1 MKWEQ
6 DLVRDVRTHSAYD
19 DNDWPGYLISNIEV
33 SDCNL
38 SAVESRFLSVR
49 DRCRAILEIGIHRNS
64 TRSVAEIFFK
74 HKLQSTAYV
83 GIDLDNKSYLNNPA
97 QNIFTIQA
105 DSSNFDANM
114 QIIRG
119 LGITE
124 FDFIFI
130 DGYHSI
136 NQVLRDW
143 EYTRYLSDYGI
154 VGMHDT
160 NIHPGPQRFVSS
172 LDTTKWDVEP
182 NVCLGYDWGVGFAKK
197 KNLNK
202 TYYDFVEI
210 GTCNFDTLV
219 ETATDNDIGLSV
231 EPIEYYLNQLPDK
244 PNVTKVAA
252 ALVADE
258 DYQPYLDVY
267 YIPEEDIISRGLPA
281 WIRGCNSVGRPHDF
295 HTGFYLNS
303 VEWHLAADKSKL
315 QTVDLTKLGIVKQK
329 QVSCYT
335 FEMLVNKYA
344 IERIK
349 FLKIDTEGSDARI
362 VASIIRYYRTINRLD
377 LLPEKIIFETNAHT
391 KSEEILAAVQLL
403 GANGYSVSMTQSD
416 TMAVLSPT
424 KQAV

>member
-1 MKWEQ
+1 M
-6 DLVRDVRTHSAYD
+6 
-19 DNDWPGYLISNIEV
+19 P
-33 SDCNL
+33 
-38 SAVESRFLSVR
+38 
-49 DRCRAILEIGIHRNS
+49 
-64 TRSVAEIFFK
+64 
-74 HKLQSTAYV
+74 
-83 GIDLDNKSYLNNPA
+83 
-97 QNIFTIQA
+97 
-105 DSSNFDANM
+105 
-114 QIIRG
+114 
-119 LGITE
+119 
-124 FDFIFI
+124 
-130 DGYHSI
+130 
-136 NQVLRDW
+136 
-143 EYTRYLSDYGI
+143 
-154 VGMHDT
+154 
-160 NIHPGPQRFVSS
+160 
-172 LDTTKWDVEP
+172 
-182 NVCLGYDWGVGFAKK
+182 KK